1 MRHRRLFVSI
11 FLICASVSLF
21 AQNSIEDMQQ
31 KRDEIKRQIAAS
43 QKLLNTT
50 DSDIKGQV
58 ANLNVITAR
67 LKEIQKLLAETRK
80 QVTTLTR
87 QSEQLTKELEELRS
101 EYAQCQDQY
110 AEACRFYQHQRT
122 SFNPLL
128 FLFSSKDYRQLSRR
142 VRYVREYS
150 TSLDDLGEQI
160 AEKQAAVESKKA
172 EIDALM
178 AEKLALQA
186 EQTQL
191 ETDARNDEQAQRSI
205 VTQLQSKSAS
215 LKKEI
220 AEQQREMNAL
230 SNEIDRQI
238 RLALE
243 AEKKSKSGNSKTAM
257 NQPQADPKLTGSF
270 ESNKGKLPMP
280 ITGPYLI
287 IGDFGMQNVAGMK
300 DVKLNNLGIDIQ
312 GEAGAKARS
321 VFDGTVTTI
330 FQQGKGQIGVLVRH
344 GKYISVYCNLSS
356 TSVRKGDNLKTGDI
370 IGNIAQDGEGRTLL
384 HFQLHK
390 ETEKLNPSL
399 WLRR

>member
-1 MRHRRLFVSI
+1 MFVSI

-21 AQNSIEDMQQ
+21 AQTSIEDMQQ

-80 QVTTLTR
+80 QVTALTR
-87 QSEQLTKELEELRS
+87 QSEQLTRELEELRS

-142 VRYVREYS
+142 VRYIREYS

-178 AEKLALQA
+178 AEKLALQT

-220 AEQQREMNAL
+220 SEQQREMNAL

-287 IGDFGMQNVAGMK
+287 TGDFGMQNVAGMK

-356 TSVRKGDNLKTGDI
+356 TTVRKGDNLKTGDI
-370 IGNIAQDGEGRTLL
+370 VGNIAQDSEGRTLL

-399 WLRR
+399 WLRN